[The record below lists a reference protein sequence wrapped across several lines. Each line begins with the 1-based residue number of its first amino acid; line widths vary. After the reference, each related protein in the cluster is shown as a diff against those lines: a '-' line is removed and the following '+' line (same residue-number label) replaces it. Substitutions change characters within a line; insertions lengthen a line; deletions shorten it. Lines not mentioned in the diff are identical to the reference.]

1 MGMEDAVVDEER
13 FAAAQ
18 KLIKVAALRGSP
30 VDDGCCAN
38 CFYYL
43 EPESELSYCWHEQ
56 FQTLV
61 GANWWC
67 HYWEMNDES

>member
-43 EPESELSYCWHEQ
+43 EPEAELS
-56 FQTLV
+56 
-61 GANWWC
+61 
-67 HYWEMNDES
+67 